1 MTKIL
6 ISLLLGTVLGM
17 AQSHYT
23 LTLSKNKVY
32 VGEPL
37 TATLALE
44 SNSSEAITKIRFIP
58 FKPKGYKVVPLSE
71 TSDAQSPG
79 RYLLIPHLTGS
90 HTLPSQ
96 SIEIAHK
103 DPVTYR
109 NIWQT
114 LQSPPVTLTVL
125 PLPRDIDTVGNYTLT
140 STIDH
145 QQLQANTPLNLT
157 VTIEGTGSLN
167 TAKPL
172 QLDLK
177 DALVFGSSTPVTSQI
192 IKGAY
197 HSTLTQT
204 FSIVAEKDF
213 TLPPLTWRYL
223 NTETGLTE
231 TLSTPTYHIQ
241 VKAKPQ
247 AKQLRTKVALL
258 LLGIVIGGLLTLLVL
273 KWRTRRKNPPSDLT
287 KRIRKARSDTAL
299 YTLLLPYADN
309 DEIAEILKKLE
320 ENIEKKAGQSIDR
333 SYVAS
338 LLT

>member
-6 ISLLLGTVLGM
+6 ISLLLGTMLSM

-23 LTLSKNKVY
+23 LTLSKAKVY

-37 TATLALE
+37 TATLTLE
-44 SNSSEAITKIRFIP
+44 SNSSEVITKMHPSP
-58 FKPKGYKVVPLSE
+58 FAPKGYKVLPLSE
-71 TSDAQSPG
+71 TSDTRSP
-79 RYLLIPHLTGS
+79 RHYLLIPHLTGT
-90 HTLPSQ
+90 HTLPAQ

-103 DPVTYR
+103 DPDTYR

-114 LQSPPVTLTVL
+114 LQSPPVKLTVL
-125 PLPRDIDTVGNYTLT
+125 PLPRGIDTAGNYTLT
-140 STIDH
+140 STID
-145 QQLQANTPLNLT
+145 QQQIQANTPINLT
-157 VTIEGTGSLN
+157 ITLEGTGSLE

-172 QLDLK
+172 PLRLK
-177 DALVFGSSTPVTSQI
+177 DALVFGSSTPVTTQI
-192 IKGAY
+192 IKGTY

-231 TLSTPTYHIQ
+231 TLAAPAYHIQ

-247 AKQLRTKVALL
+247 AKQLRTKAALL
-258 LLGIVIGGLLTLLVL
+258 LLGIIIGCLLTLLTL
-273 KWRTRRKNPPSDLT
+273 RWRMRRKNPPSDLS
-287 KRIRKARSDTAL
+287 KQIRKARSDTAL
-299 YTLLLPYADN
+299 YALLLPYADN

-320 ENIEKKAGQSIDR
+320 ENIEKKAGHAIDR
-333 SYVAS
+333 SNIAS